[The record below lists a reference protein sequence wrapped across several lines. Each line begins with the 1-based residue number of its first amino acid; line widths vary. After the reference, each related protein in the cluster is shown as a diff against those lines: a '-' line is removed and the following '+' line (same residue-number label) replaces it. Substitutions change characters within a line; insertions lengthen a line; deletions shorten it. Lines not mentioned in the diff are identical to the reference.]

1 MFEIIFNR
9 LSTHAQFSILLG
21 TMFGTV
27 AIIVALVMG
36 FSIPKT
42 ILATIALSAITYLVI
57 DFYEHFG
64 DAS

>member
-1 MFEIIFNR
+1 MFEIMLNR
-9 LSTHAQFSILLG
+9 LSTHAQFSVLLG
-21 TMFGTV
+21 ACFGTI
-27 AIIVALVMG
+27 AFIVSLVLG
-36 FSIPKT
+36 FSIAKT